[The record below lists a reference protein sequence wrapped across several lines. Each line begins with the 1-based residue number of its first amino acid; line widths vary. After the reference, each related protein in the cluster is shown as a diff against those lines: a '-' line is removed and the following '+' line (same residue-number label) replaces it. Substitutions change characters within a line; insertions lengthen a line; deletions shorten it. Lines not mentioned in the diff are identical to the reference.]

1 MIKDVLESIAHIEI
15 YGIMA
20 LVAFVV
26 LFAAVL
32 LRALRLDP
40 TTVQTL
46 ARMPLD
52 NAPPAEKR
60 ERADD

>member
-26 LFAAVL
+26 LFAVVL
-32 LRALRLDP
+32 LRALRLDSA
-40 TTVQTL
+40 TVQTL
-46 ARMPLD
+46 SRMPLD
-52 NAPPAEKR
+52 NAPSAEKG